1 MTKNYPYSEAE
12 KRIMQRT
19 QQAMRYALLCGT
31 GLGAP
36 LFCVLAFRA
45 AAEATTLINQ
55 EGTLEGLL
63 PRLLSARLVAAAITF
78 SWVLVGCALLT
89 LLLLAQNGAV
99 S

>member
-1 MTKNYPYSEAE
+1 MTKSYPYSEIE
-12 KRIMQRT
+12 QRIMRRS

-31 GLGAP
+31 GIGAP

-55 EGTLEGLL
+55 QGTLEGLL
-63 PRLLSARLVAAAITF
+63 PRLISARLIAAAITF
-78 SWVLVGCALLT
+78 SWLLVGCALLT
-89 LLLLAQNGAV
+89 LVLLAQNGAI